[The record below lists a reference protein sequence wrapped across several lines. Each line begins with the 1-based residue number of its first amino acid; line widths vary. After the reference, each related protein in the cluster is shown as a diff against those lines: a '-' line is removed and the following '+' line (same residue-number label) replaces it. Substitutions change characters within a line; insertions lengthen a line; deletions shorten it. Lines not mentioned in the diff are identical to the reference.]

1 MDRNKFFKS
10 LPLWSILFIPFVC
23 LAQASTQNVNGEGK
37 SKGDSTEI
45 VEILPGSKKLELRR
59 VDDSTTLQ
67 ILAGNVKLKQGKTLF
82 FCDSCVINNRTR
94 IFEAFGH
101 VHINDSDTS
110 DAWSDYLQYL
120 SDKKI
125 AYLKG
130 NVKLTSG
137 KGVLTTPDLEYDVD
151 TKIAIYTHGGKLVNE
166 NKTVLTSKE
175 GYYYTDL
182 KDAYFKKDVVLKDP
196 GFDLRTDSLL
206 FNTENETARFIAYT
220 FIKDSTGRTIE
231 TTEGTYNIKSGI
243 ASFGNHPKIRDGN
256 LFVTGGQVDN
266 NDSTGVIL
274 ITGKGSM
281 IDTVEG
287 RSVFGDEITINKK
300 TNTFLATKRPL
311 MIVRQD
317 KDSIYITG
325 DTLFSARLSDL
336 QRRKD
341 SLQTDTLQGK
351 KVINIKD
358 STGKDSANR
367 YFVAFHNV
375 KIYSDSMQAVCD
387 SMFYSFQDSV
397 FRLFTGPV
405 VWSKESQITG
415 DTILLFTK
423 NKKADHLK
431 VFENSLLINKV
442 QPEIY
447 NQIRSS
453 RMDGYFVDGSIDSV
467 RASGFAECIYYIQN
481 EDSSFTGI
489 NQSQSDM
496 LDIYFLKSE
505 LDKVVFRS
513 EVTGTIWP
521 MNQKKPEEMR
531 LANFKW
537 LESKRPKNKEELIEN

>member
-1 MDRNKFFKS
+1 
-10 LPLWSILFIPFVC
+10 
-23 LAQASTQNVNGEGK
+23 
-37 SKGDSTEI
+37 
-45 VEILPGSKKLELRR
+45 
-59 VDDSTTLQ
+59 
-67 ILAGNVKLKQGKTLF
+67 
-82 FCDSCVINNRTR
+82 
-94 IFEAFGH
+94 
-101 VHINDSDTS
+101 
-110 DAWSDYLQYL
+110 
-120 SDKKI
+120 
-125 AYLKG
+125 
-130 NVKLTSG
+130 
-137 KGVLTTPDLEYDVD
+137 
-151 TKIAIYTHGGKLVNE
+151 
-166 NKTVLTSKE
+166 
-175 GYYYTDL
+175 
-182 KDAYFKKDVVLKDP
+182 
-196 GFDLRTDSLL
+196 
-206 FNTENETARFIAYT
+206 
-220 FIKDSTGRTIE
+220 
-231 TTEGTYNIKSGI
+231 
-243 ASFGNHPKIRDGN
+243 
-256 LFVTGGQVDN
+256 
-266 NDSTGVIL
+266 
-274 ITGKGSM
+274 
-281 IDTVEG
+281 
-287 RSVFGDEITINKK
+287 
-300 TNTFLATKRPL
+300 

-336 QRRKD
+336 QKRND
-341 SLQTDTLQGK
+341 SLQTDTLQGI

-358 STGKDSANR
+358 STGRDSANR

-397 FRLFTGPV
+397 FRFFTGPV